1 MEGPNFSKSLNIR
14 GASVMNAMLAALLCC
29 EIRHEDV
36 SRMQGGRHVTV
47 VTLHCSRSRILL
59 GELSV
64 YLSISVSQSQS
75 QMFQI
80 WDADQTGL
88 VVVGSVS
95 VLV

>member
-1 MEGPNFSKSLNIR
+1 
-14 GASVMNAMLAALLCC
+14 
-29 EIRHEDV
+29 
-36 SRMQGGRHVTV
+36 MQGGRHVTV

-59 GELSV
+59 GELCV